1 MNITDVRLNGNQWE
15 GNKQDVIIG
24 EKDSITFFYELRSP
38 ADAAGKFLYRIMLKD
53 DRDSNVR
60 TINSMNASYKHLP
73 EGKWIFEAG
82 AFDLKGNWVAEPTSV
97 LIDVNNAKANLRD
110 RYINLIDS
118 YSQDDTLHG
127 GSHAKSSTKILSTTN
142 LTIFGIIIIA
152 LLVSVLFIS
161 TKKKPKYNEGK
172 MSKAQETVSKEDYE
186 KLVAENSLLRAEIA
200 ALRGQIGA
208 MQSRSELLQK
218 QNAEM
223 RNNLNRIESSKD
235 ELEELQKQ
243 KDELFAVIIHDIKN
257 PVSLIKSL
265 VELLSSYDLTA
276 TEQQEVIND
285 IAQTTIRIVSLSQE
299 VSKIL
304 SFEAKRMNMNFEKYD
319 FNEITQDVYQRNL
332 IAAKNKNISMT
343 IETGKDLPTGD
354 MDAQKIDEVIDNLV
368 SNAIKF
374 TQPGGSVL
382 IKTEKVADSLKLSV
396 SDNGLGLSEDDIR
409 EAFKRGSKLTA
420 RPTAGE
426 SSTGLGLWIVKKL
439 IEAHNGRV
447 WVKSAMGKG
456 STFSFEI
463 PIDQPEE
470 N

>member
-1 MNITDVRLNGNQWE
+1 
-15 GNKQDVIIG
+15 
-24 EKDSITFFYELRSP
+24 
-38 ADAAGKFLYRIMLKD
+38 
-53 DRDSNVR
+53 
-60 TINSMNASYKHLP
+60 
-73 EGKWIFEAG
+73 
-82 AFDLKGNWVAEPTSV
+82 
-97 LIDVNNAKANLRD
+97 
-110 RYINLIDS
+110 
-118 YSQDDTLHG
+118 
-127 GSHAKSSTKILSTTN
+127 
-142 LTIFGIIIIA
+142 
-152 LLVSVLFIS
+152 
-161 TKKKPKYNEGK
+161 
-172 MSKAQETVSKEDYE
+172 
-186 KLVAENSLLRAEIA
+186 
-200 ALRGQIGA
+200 
-208 MQSRSELLQK
+208 
-218 QNAEM
+218 
-223 RNNLNRIESSKD
+223 
-235 ELEELQKQ
+235 
-243 KDELFAVIIHDIKN
+243 
-257 PVSLIKSL
+257 
-265 VELLSSYDLTA
+265 
-276 TEQQEVIND
+276 
-285 IAQTTIRIVSLSQE
+285 
-299 VSKIL
+299 
-304 SFEAKRMNMNFEKYD
+304 MNFEKYD

>member
-1 MNITDVRLNGNQWE
+1 
-15 GNKQDVIIG
+15 
-24 EKDSITFFYELRSP
+24 
-38 ADAAGKFLYRIMLKD
+38 
-53 DRDSNVR
+53 
-60 TINSMNASYKHLP
+60 MNASYKHLP

-332 IAAKNKNISMT
+332 IAAKK
-343 IETGKDLPTGD
+343 
-354 MDAQKIDEVIDNLV
+354 
-368 SNAIKF
+368 
-374 TQPGGSVL
+374 
-382 IKTEKVADSLKLSV
+382 
-396 SDNGLGLSEDDIR
+396 
-409 EAFKRGSKLTA
+409 
-420 RPTAGE
+420 
-426 SSTGLGLWIVKKL
+426 
-439 IEAHNGRV
+439 
-447 WVKSAMGKG
+447 
-456 STFSFEI
+456 
-463 PIDQPEE
+463 
-470 N
+470 